1 MRDAFVTHV
10 GRAPDP
16 APATPAGAPAPRRFA
31 PGPTSRFP
39 GELLLALARDSL
51 PVLRRM
57 AEYGDVSQF
66 AVGRHRVYL
75 TTDPDLVRD
84 VLVTHQR
91 SFAKGRALE
100 RAKMLL
106 GEGLLTSH
114 GEFHLRQRR
123 LAQPAFHRDR
133 IAAYGSAMVDYTV
146 RRRDGWRHGV
156 PIDVAAEMMGLTLAI
171 VGKTLFDADVE
182 REAPE
187 IGASLTDAMETVR
200 YAVLPFS
207 EVLQHLP
214 IPVML
219 RFNRAKRRLDQTIY
233 RIIAERRAA
242 MAAGDTADRG
252 DLLSMLLTAQDAP
265 EHAGAGDDGRM
276 SDLQL
281 RDEAM
286 TIFLAGHET
295 TANALTWTLY
305 LLSQHPEVER
315 RLHAEL
321 DAALAGRLPAAAD
334 LPALP
339 YTRMV
344 LAESMRLFPPAY
356 VIGRRALEDYSLGGY
371 HVPARSIVLVSQH
384 LNHRDPRWWPD
395 PERFDPERFTPERS
409 AERPKFAYFPFGAG
423 TRVCIGEQ
431 FAWMEG
437 TLLLATI
444 AQRWRLRLAP
454 GQVVEPKPMI
464 TLRPR
469 FGMRMIPE
477 AR

>member
-1 MRDAFVTHV
+1 MMTHA
-10 GRAPDP
+10 AP
-16 APATPAGAPAPRRFA
+16 PAGAPVPPPPHAPARRAGTA
-31 PGPTSRFP
+31 PGPRSRYP
-39 GELLLALARDSL
+39 GELMLTLARDTL
-51 PVLRRM
+51 GVVRRM
-57 AEYGDVSQF
+57 AAHGDVSQF
-66 AVGRHRVYL
+66 TVGPQRVFL
-75 TTDPDLVRD
+75 ATHPDLIRD

-91 SFAKGRALE
+91 SFGKGRALE

-114 GEFHLRQRR
+114 GDFHLRQRR
-123 LAQPAFHRDR
+123 LAQPAFHRER
-133 IAAYGSAMVDYTV
+133 VATYGAAMVDCSA
-146 RRRDGWRHGV
+146 RRVARWRHGV
-156 PIDVAAEMMGLTLAI
+156 ELDVAEEMMALTLAI
-171 VGKTLFDADVE
+171 VGRTLFDADVE

-187 IGASLTDAMETVR
+187 IGQALTDALESVR
-200 YAVLPFS
+200 VAVLPLS
-207 EVLQHLP
+207 ELLQYLP
-214 IPVML
+214 VPVTL
-219 RFNRAKRRLDQTIY
+219 RFNRAKRRLDETIY

-242 MAAGDTADRG
+242 IAAGATEDRG
-252 DLLSMLLTAQDAP
+252 DLLSMLLMAQDAP
-265 EHAGAGDDGRM
+265 EHASAAGDDGRM

-305 LLSQHPEVER
+305 LLSQHPAVEA

-321 DAALAGRLPAAAD
+321 DEALGGRPPGAGD
-334 LPALP
+334 LAALP
-339 YTRMV
+339 YARMV

-356 VIGRRALEDYSLGGY
+356 VIGRRALEPYSLGGY
-371 HVPARSIVLVSQH
+371 HVPPRSLVLVSQYVT
-384 LNHRDPRWWPD
+384 HRDPRWWPE
-395 PERFDPERFTPERS
+395 PERFDPERFAADRVGD
-409 AERPKFAYFPFGAG
+409 RPKFAYFPFGAG

-437 TLLLATI
+437 TLALATI

-454 GQVVEPKPMI
+454 DQVVDTKPMI

-469 FGMRMIPE
+469 FGMRMTPE